1 MSPWQPPPRT
11 TRTRLPALGN
21 TPFLHFRWSCSLRPP
36 LPLHSGRPL
45 LILFVTTPSRCR
57 MCGWLNWPMIVASRR
72 KFHHWPSG
80 DVSFRVLM
88 ATVLQSWPGILRF
101 PRYTSPNSP
110 GWKEHKVMA
119 RCMAPHSLG
128 TGSNFLQSLSSFS
141 SLDHLACPF
150 WDKGRA
156 VLPGAGD
163 GSLRPECTYA
173 THSALSA
180 GSAQFLAHSRC
191 SVNAGHCAVVQECV
205 HEGQAGLGPAHK

>member
-21 TPFLHFRWSCSLRPP
+21 TPFLHFWWSCSLRPP

-119 RCMAPHSLG
+119 RCTVIPL
-128 TGSNFLQSLSSFS
+128 
-141 SLDHLACPF
+141 
-150 WDKGRA
+150 
-156 VLPGAGD
+156 LPGDRQQFPPVPQFFFFSGPPGMPLLGQGPGCAPWGRGRESETGVHLCNPFSTVCRVSTVL
-163 GSLRPECTYA
+163 GS
-173 THSALSA
+173 
-180 GSAQFLAHSRC
+180 Q
-191 SVNAGHCAVVQECV
+191 
-205 HEGQAGLGPAHK
+205 